1 MYTKETA
8 SKEDLR
14 VKRTR
19 KLLWESLVELLAERP
34 FGSITVNEICTRAM
48 VHRTTFYKH
57 FEDKIQLLA
66 FGCQEMSK
74 QYAELSVEDR
84 FRRPH
89 QMLLKLGHLQQ
100 YRSLIQAIN
109 DNAALKSVIQ
119 HQGAEMLK
127 NDLLALQ
134 KEGRPF
140 TVPIE
145 IIAEFY
151 SAAVTGLGAWWVLND
166 MSVSAEQM
174 DEYLARLI
182 HPEIFFPE
190 KAAECGSGE

>member
-8 SKEDLR
+8 SKADLR

-19 KLLWESLVELLAERP
+19 KLLSESLMDLLAERP
-34 FGSITVNEICTRAM
+34 FNSITVNEICARAM

-66 FGCQEMSK
+66 YGCLEMSK

-84 FRRPH
+84 IRRPH
-89 QMLLKLGHLQQ
+89 QMIQKLGHLQQ
-100 YRSLIQAIN
+100 YRGLIQAVN
-109 DNAALKSVIQ
+109 DNAALKSVLQ

-127 NDLLALQ
+127 TDLLELQ

-140 TVPIE
+140 AVPIE

-151 SAAVTGLGAWWVLND
+151 SASVTGLGGWWILND
-166 MSVSAEQM
+166 MPVSAEQM

-182 HPEIFFPE
+182 HPEIFFPG
-190 KAAECGSGE
+190 KAADCRSGE